1 MLLIEFDSNKPFS
14 LQGKYYMSRDV
25 QSSDLVARLQLLTMH
40 FPKLRILWSPRLA
53 FLVNS
58 LFWVFDIL
66 CSPHAT
72 AELVEEL
79 KKGRDEPDASKAATL
94 GIDIVDDYNVDRF
107 NAQIKDFV
115 SKLPGI
121 NSKNI
126 FAVLNKAENLLDL
139 LDLSEVCQKLIS
151 NNLQITISRKPWEK
165 YLAVSRMPQIC
176 SMLYMGL

>member
-1 MLLIEFDSNKPFS
+1 M
-14 LQGKYYMSRDV
+14 
-25 QSSDLVARLQLLTMH
+25 
-40 FPKLRILWSPRLA
+40 
-53 FLVNS
+53 
-58 LFWVFDIL
+58 
-66 CSPHAT
+66 
-72 AELVEEL
+72 EEL
-79 KKGRDEPDASKAATL
+79 KKGRDQPDASKAATL

-165 YLAVSRMPQIC
+165 YLAVSRMLQIC